1 MKFQLSCLAVVC
13 TLSLAACSNSGSST
27 GKTAAPSENNTV
39 NTITAQTNNTQNNTT
54 TDSPNTPSTPNTPPT
69 TTAPS
74 APSTPSTPPSTT
86 TPSAPSTPSTPPSTT
101 TPSTPPIVGN
111 NVRGHVQ
118 SPVDPLSR
126 SRQDVT
132 VYPVDSTYGSNKIKI
147 DGREIDLALPVTYS
161 DNGFDYIHTPSN
173 SSNGTSTIMISKGF
187 KHVRFGTFMDFR
199 DPNVH
204 KYGVFASHF
213 VFGDVTA
220 DGDVPRSGMA
230 SYSGR
235 AILRPIGAG
244 DPKEWQGDA
253 KFDVDFGKKSIVG
266 SVFYEPVAKNPAVT
280 DPIVKIPLAGS
291 IDGAS
296 FSGTHNGN
304 IMHGHF
310 YGPQA
315 AELGGTFITER
326 MRGHYLSGE
335 KYITGAF
342 GAAKQ

>member
-1 MKFQLSCLAVVC
+1 MKKF
-13 TLSLAACSNSGSST
+13 TLSVLTVCCAFGLTACSGGGLGSSNNA
-27 GKTAAPSENNTV
+27 KPLPKANVAPP
-39 NTITAQTNNTQNNTT
+39 QTQNIDKSQNTNT
-54 TDSPNTPSTPNTPPT
+54 SPTDAPAPDAQNNSATPNEPKQPTPGPNKI
-69 TTAPS
+69 A
-74 APSTPSTPPSTT
+74 
-86 TPSAPSTPSTPPSTT
+86 
-101 TPSTPPIVGN
+101 GN
-111 NVRGHVQ
+111 ISGHVQ

-132 VYPVDSTYGSNKIKI
+132 VYPVDSAYGSNKIKI
-147 DGREIDLALPVTYS
+147 DGREIDLALPITDS
-161 DNGFDYIHTPSN
+161 ANGFDYIHTAAN

-187 KHVRFGTFMDFR
+187 DHVRFGTFMDFR
-199 DPNVH
+199 DQDIH

-220 DGDVPRSGMA
+220 AGDVPRSSTA

-235 AILRPIGAG
+235 AILRPIGSG
-244 DPKEWQGDA
+244 DPEKWQGDA
-253 KFDVDFGKKSIVG
+253 KFDVDFGKKSITG
-266 SVFYEPVAKNPAVT
+266 SVFYEPVAKNPAVA

-315 AELGGTFITER
+315 AELGGTFVTER